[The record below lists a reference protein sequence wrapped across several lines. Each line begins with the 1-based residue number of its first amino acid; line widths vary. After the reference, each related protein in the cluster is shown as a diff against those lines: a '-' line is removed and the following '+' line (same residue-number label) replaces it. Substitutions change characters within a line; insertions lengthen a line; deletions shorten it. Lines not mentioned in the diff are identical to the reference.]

1 MGTPRFTPEFK
12 EEAIR
17 QITERGYSVA
27 EVSDRLGVSAHS
39 LYKWLRA
46 IKPDNNEQHAR
57 DLLEA
62 KSEILKLRAQLKRTE
77 EERDILKKGRAVL
90 CKGARLKYRFINEHR
105 TVWGV
110 MTMCRVLNVA
120 RAGFYAW
127 LHNPVSARDK
137 DNQRLLMLIRD
148 SYSLSGGVYGYRR
161 VHGDLNEIGE
171 TCGKNRVGRIMQLNR
186 IKAVRGYKA
195 PRRIAGRPSVVA
207 PNRVQRQF
215 TVVRANQVW
224 VTDITYIRTWQG
236 WLYLAVVIDLFARNV
251 VGWSMKPTLSREL
264 ALDALM
270 MAVWRRKPDGEVIVH
285 SDQGSQYGSD
295 DWQRFCRANNLA
307 PSMSR
312 RGNCWDNAVAESF
325 FSSLKKERIRKRIY
339 KTRDLARADIFD
351 YIEVFYNRAR
361 RHSHLGGVSP
371 ETFEQASSRGQ
382 NLSTGMGSL
391 HYSNYR

>member
-12 EEAIR
+12 EEAVR

-46 IKPDNNEQHAR
+46 IKPDNSEQHAR

-161 VHGDLNEIGE
+161 VHDDLNEIGE

-195 PRRIAGRPSVVA
+195 PRRIAGRPSIVA

-295 DWQRFCRANNLA
+295 DWQRFCRANHLA
-307 PSMSR
+307 PGMSR

-371 ETFEQASSRGQ
+371 EAFEQASS
-382 NLSTGMGSL
+382 
-391 HYSNYR
+391 

>member
-12 EEAIR
+12 EEAVR

-46 IKPDNNEQHAR
+46 IKPDNSEQHAR

-110 MTMCRVLNVA
+110 MTMCRVLDVA

-137 DNQRLLMLIRD
+137 DNQRLLTLIRD

-186 IKAVRGYKA
+186 IKAVLGYKA

-224 VTDITYIRTWQG
+224 VTDITYIRAWQG
-236 WLYLAVVIDLFARNV
+236 WLYLAVVIDLFARKV

-295 DWQRFCRANNLA
+295 DWQRFCRANNLV

-351 YIEVFYNRAR
+351 YIEVFYNQAR

-371 ETFEQASSRGQ
+371 EAFEQASS
-382 NLSTGMGSL
+382 
-391 HYSNYR
+391 

>member
-1 MGTPRFTPEFK
+1 MGTPRFTPEFM
-12 EEAIR
+12 EEAVR

-27 EVSDRLGVSAHS
+27 EVSDRLGVSTHS

-46 IKPDNNEQHAR
+46 IKPDNSEQHAR

-62 KSEILKLRAQLKRTE
+62 KSEILKLRAQLKRIE

-90 CKGARLKYRFINEHR
+90 CKGARLKYRFINGHR

-137 DNQRLLMLIRD
+137 DNQRLLMLIRY

-171 TCGKNRVGRIMQLNR
+171 TCGKNRVSRIMQLNR

-270 MAVWRRKPDGEVIVH
+270 MAVWRRKPDGEVVVH
-285 SDQGSQYGSD
+285 SGHGSQYGSD
-295 DWQRFCRANNLA
+295 DRQRFCRANNLA

-361 RHSHLGGVSP
+361 SHSHLGGVSP
-371 ETFEQASSRGQ
+371 EDFEQASS
-382 NLSTGMGSL
+382 
-391 HYSNYR
+391 

>member
-12 EEAIR
+12 EEAVR

-46 IKPDNNEQHAR
+46 IKPDNSEQHAR

-110 MTMCRVLNVA
+110 MTMCRVLDVA

-137 DNQRLLMLIRD
+137 DNQRLLTLIRD

-295 DWQRFCRANNLA
+295 DWQRFCRANNLV

-371 ETFEQASSRGQ
+371 EAFEQASS
-382 NLSTGMGSL
+382 
-391 HYSNYR
+391 